1 MKKQKIKDYIKSL
14 KKALAE
20 QDTKYLEGDEVAFKT
35 GYCEAVTDV
44 IWNLEKILKEK
55 K

>member
-1 MKKQKIKDYIKSL
+1 MKKKVIKGYIKEL

-44 IWNLEKILKEK
+44 IWNLERILKEEK
-55 K
+55 